1 MMGISIGKAAERA
14 GLSVHTL
21 RYYEKEGLLPF
32 VDRSPSGTRCF
43 KESDF
48 EWLAMIHCL
57 KNTGMTIRDIHEF
70 VGWSMEGDA
79 TLQKRLDMFL
89 AQRQEIEARM
99 LEFQKYLEKIEYKIN
114 YYENAI
120 RAAEGIFYP

>member
-1 MMGISIGKAAERA
+1 MGISIGKAAERA

-32 VDRSPSGTRCF
+32 VDRTPSGTRCF

-48 EWLAMIHCL
+48 EGLAMIHCL

-70 VGWSMEGDA
+70 VRWSMEGDA

-89 AQRQEIEARM
+89 AQKKEIEARIE
-99 LEFQKYLEKIEYKIN
+99 EFQRYLDKIGYKID
-114 YYENAI
+114 YYENAVRI
-120 RAAEGIFYP
+120 AKQDPA